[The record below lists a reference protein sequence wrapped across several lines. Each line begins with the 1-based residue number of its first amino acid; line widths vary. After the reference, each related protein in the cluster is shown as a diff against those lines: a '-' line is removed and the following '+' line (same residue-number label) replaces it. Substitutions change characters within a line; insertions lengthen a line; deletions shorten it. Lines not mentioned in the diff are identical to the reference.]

1 MASGPDRLAPD
12 HILTVGAAL
21 PLLPIAATFGY
32 YGLPDSLRE
41 LPLVQFAPQ
50 FLAYVGLSLWAARA
64 SQVTLQLGLEKE
76 KVRSGLQWGVLTGLL
91 LGGFNTFVIL
101 AVYPSLGFDIT
112 FLKQTPHGR
121 LPVLL
126 MVPWL
131 ICCIALFVE
140 VNFRGFLLGRLA
152 ELELQW
158 RGIDSRNQLAPL
170 AELES
175 HWLGT
180 DPHQRPALLALAV
193 SSLTFAFDP
202 FMVHTFQHLHWI
214 AVWDGLIW
222 GTIWLRTRNLWITI
236 VAHAVEVIIMYSTV
250 RTAIG

>member
-170 AELES
+170 A
-175 HWLGT
+175 
-180 DPHQRPALLALAV
+180 LAV